1 MLSRND
7 VIKVLMKCAGYDNQH
22 TPDDSDMTIMAWQ
35 EHFEDFP
42 SVTPEDAM
50 LAVKEYHRVPR
61 DRMVQPADISLIAR
75 KYSRERFERSALD
88 SPERLR
94 LEEVCNTKAAPEAA
108 LEAAHPVA
116 GGELGTGVVG
126 GGGNA
131 EKTGTEEISRQRR
144 LAIEQFAQQVGKPTP
159 EIENRYLA
167 KLAQQ
172 RRAAAKP
179 APLPCP
185 ECGLLEPCEH
195 DKEEVAGGLDNARP
209 A

>member
-42 SVTPEDAM
+42 GVTPEDAM

-75 KYSRERFERSALD
+75 KYSRERYERSDLD
-88 SPERLR
+88 SAERRR

-108 LEAAHPVA
+108 LEAADSPA
-116 GGELGTGVVG
+116 GGELGTGAVG
-126 GGGNA
+126 GGGGA
-131 EKTGTEEISRQRR
+131 EKNATEEMSRQRR
-144 LAIEQFAQQVGKPTP
+144 QAIEAFAQRVGKPTP

-167 KLAQQ
+167 NLAQQ
-172 RRAAAKP
+172 RREGANPVKV
-179 APLPCP
+179 PCP
-185 ECGLLEPCEH
+185 DCGLLDPCEH
-195 DKEEVAGGLDNARP
+195 DEQEVAGVSGDTGSA
-209 A
+209 